1 MQVDTSNPQLLI
13 LGNGF
18 DMAAGLA
25 SGFKD
30 FFDSRQGMSNA
41 GEYLNT
47 AWDEIFA
54 HCAGITHFHRMMRHG
69 EMLKM

>member
-1 MQVDTSNPQLLI
+1 
-13 LGNGF
+13 
-18 DMAAGLA
+18 MAAGLA

-30 FFDSRQGMSNA
+30 FFDSRQGMINA

>member
-1 MQVDTSNPQLLI
+1 MECMQVDTSNPQLLI

-30 FFDSRQGMSNA
+30 FLILARG
-41 GEYLNT
+41 
-47 AWDEIFA
+47 
-54 HCAGITHFHRMMRHG
+54 
-69 EMLKM
+69 